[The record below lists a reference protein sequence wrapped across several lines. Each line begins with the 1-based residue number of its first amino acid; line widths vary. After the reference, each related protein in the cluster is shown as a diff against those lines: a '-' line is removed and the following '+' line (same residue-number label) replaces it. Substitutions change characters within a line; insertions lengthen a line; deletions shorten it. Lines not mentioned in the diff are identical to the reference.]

1 MIIFAYQLTNK
12 MEKEKEALI
21 DKIRKLLEKS
31 ESAKSLGSQ
40 AEAEAFAMKAQQL
53 MFDYQIEAEEV
64 RKASGGKF
72 KMKQAIINFEALT
85 NRHESDWV
93 DKLIRSLA
101 RGNLCLAVGLSYG
114 APSVYDNPSDWR
126 EGDIWIGGQPENIE
140 MTQYMLDQ
148 LLSRARI
155 MAKESFKK
163 YSGDEKRNTYI
174 RGFLRGFALGIGEK
188 LMANLSLY
196 QEDTTNPAAIMI
208 VNNNQAV
215 QLYTK
220 SKFPNLSYAR
230 SSSLKGRGG
239 LEEGKAVGRSTT
251 LHRGISSSGTATHTK
266 RLG

>member
-1 MIIFAYQLTNK
+1 

-31 ESAKSLGSQ
+31 ESAKSMGSQ
-40 AEAEAFAMKAQQL
+40 AEAEAFASKAQQL
-53 MFDYQIEAEEV
+53 MFDYQIEAEEL
-64 RKASGGKF
+64 RKASNGKF
-72 KMKQAIINFEALT
+72 KMKGIILNSEALT

-93 DKLIRSLA
+93 DRLIRALA
-101 RGNLCLAVGLSYG
+101 KGNLCIAVGMTYG
-114 APSVYDNPSDWR
+114 APQVYDNPNDYR

-163 YSGDEKRNTYI
+163 YPGPEKRNTYI
-174 RGFLRGFALGIGEK
+174 RGFLRGFSIGIHEK
-188 LMANLSLY
+188 LQANLSLY
-196 QEDTTNPAAIMI
+196 REDSSNPAALMI

-215 QLYTK
+215 QLFTK
-220 SKFPNLSYAR
+220 SKFPNLVSAAR
-230 SSSLKGRGG
+230 GSSLKGAGG
-239 LEEGKAVGRSTT
+239 LEQGKTAGRNTT
-251 LHRGISSSGTATHTK
+251 VNRGISSTGTATHTR